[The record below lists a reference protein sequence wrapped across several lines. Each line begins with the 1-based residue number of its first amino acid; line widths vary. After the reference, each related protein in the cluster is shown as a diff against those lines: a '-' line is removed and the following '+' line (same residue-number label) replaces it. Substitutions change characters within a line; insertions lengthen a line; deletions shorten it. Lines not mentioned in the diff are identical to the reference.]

1 MCGGAV
7 VAVFAVRCIV
17 ESVQS
22 TCCPQCQFILGVAPW
37 EALFDSLHVRA
48 HVHPIMLAPTFAVAI
63 ASCVVAIASCSKR
76 SAVVCFIRGPRDGFA
91 SQGPGG
97 GSASLGAASSGT
109 GWDGSASSV
118 SIAGR

>member
-7 VAVFAVRCIV
+7 VAVFAVRCMV

-22 TCCPQCQFILGVAPW
+22 TCCPQCQFTLGVAPW
-37 EALFDSLHVRA
+37 EALFDSLHVHA
-48 HVHPIMLAPTFAVAI
+48 LAPTFVVSI
-63 ASCVVAIASCSKR
+63 ASCFVAIASCSKR
-76 SAVVCFIRGPRDGFA
+76 STVVCFTRGPGDGFA

-97 GSASLGAASSGT
+97 GFASLGAASSGT

-118 SIAGR
+118 SIAGQ